1 MSLIYLN
8 GDYVPHDQAK
18 ISVFD
23 RGFLFAD
30 GIYEVVPIYNRQPF
44 MFDGHMER
52 LQKSLHE
59 VGITPPLSTTE
70 WRDVLHHLLAEE
82 ALDHAILYL
91 QITRGSEF
99 PRNHAPGPNL
109 QPTVMAYLVPFAPP
123 AGEPT
128 PVRVEL
134 LEDIRWLRCDIK
146 SISLLGNILLKLQ
159 STAGGAQEPILHRA
173 GRVTEGAS
181 CNYFIVKQGELITPP
196 ADTLILAG
204 LTRQHVLNLAQDAHI
219 KVREEAFSTA
229 ELYAADE
236 CFMTSATREIIPV
249 GQVGQE
255 RIGDGLCGPVTR
267 TLIER
272 FRASRPQ

>member
-8 GDYVPHDQAK
+8 GDYVPHEQAK

-44 MFDGHMER
+44 MFDGHMQR
-52 LQKSLHE
+52 LQNSLHE
-59 VGITPPLSTTE
+59 VGITPPLSSNE
-70 WRDVLHHLLAEE
+70 WQNILTHLLAEE

-99 PRNHAPGPNL
+99 PRNHSPSPDI
-109 QPTVMAYLVPFAPP
+109 QPTVMAYLVPFTPP

-173 GRVTEGAS
+173 GRITEGAS
-181 CNYFIVKQGELITPP
+181 CNYFIVKDGELITPP
-196 ADTLILAG
+196 ADSLILAG
-204 LTRQHVLNLAQDAHI
+204 LTRQHVLKLAADAHI
-219 KVREEAFSTA
+219 KVREAAFSTA

-255 RIGDGLCGPVTR
+255 AIGNGQCGPVTR

-272 FRASRPQ
+272 FRASRPR